1 MNYFESISQEK
12 LSQLIA
18 KTKESLFLSLP
29 FLHQE
34 MAEAI
39 KQLSNKNRSDGKKI
53 DIQIL
58 IDFDAQ
64 TIRQGYGELEPV
76 RELINKNFNIKSM
89 DDNRISL
96 LSLMISVTTFL
107 WNPAP

>member
-12 LSQLIA
+12 LSQLISD
-18 KTKESLFLSLP
+18 TEHSLFLSLP

-39 KQLSNKNRSDGKKI
+39 KQLSNKNRPDGKKV

-76 RELINKNFNIKSM
+76 KELINKNFGISQINITK
-89 DDNRISL
+89 
-96 LSLMISVTTFL
+96 
-107 WNPAP
+107 